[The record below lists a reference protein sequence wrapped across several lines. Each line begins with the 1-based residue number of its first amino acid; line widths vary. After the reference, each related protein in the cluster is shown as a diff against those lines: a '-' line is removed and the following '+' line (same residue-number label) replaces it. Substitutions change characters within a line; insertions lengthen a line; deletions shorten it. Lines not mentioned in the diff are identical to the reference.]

1 MTKYILA
8 CGDEHVLFR
17 RKGVPAEFE
26 EHRYNRLFQS
36 ILDRTFDEP
45 DCLAVV
51 HLGDMFDRQPTIRE
65 IGCVVAYLNSV
76 NVKTFLIDGNHE
88 ATKKG
93 ETFLSELNKMVT
105 NPLVDI
111 ISCESYE
118 YLGKDDEYRI
128 DFLPYCKLKAF
139 EKNGNDKFENNILV
153 THVRGEIPPH
163 VTPEVDLSIFDKWR
177 LVLAGDLHSHSNSQ
191 RNIVY
196 PGSPLTTSFY
206 RTKPKK
212 GILKVDL
219 DTLGVEFIDL
229 NLPALIKLTVESK
242 DEIIENT
249 TEDFLA
255 YDIVPKVEAIIEAKE
270 DTVFHKEAS
279 REDAIL
285 AVLDAEESKKKEVID
300 LYVNIIRGRS

>member
-1 MTKYILA
+1 MTKHMLFVA
-8 CGDEHVLFR
+8 DEHVLLR

-26 EHRYNRLFQS
+26 KLRYSQLFEKLLNLS
-36 ILDRTFDEP
+36 ASSS
-45 DCLAVV
+45 CAAVI
-51 HLGDMFDRQPTIRE
+51 HGGDLFDRSPTIQE
-65 IGCVVAYLNSV
+65 TALVVRYLNAVIKPTYIIS
-76 NVKTFLIDGNHE
+76 GNHE
-88 ATKKG
+88 QIKKDT
-93 ETFLSELNKMVT
+93 TFLSELSNIIS
-105 NPLVDI
+105 NPLVTI
-111 ISCESYE
+111 ITDYAT
-118 YLGKDDEYRI
+118 YNIDGTNI
-128 DFLPYCKLKAF
+128 DFIPFNRLKQF
-139 EKNGNDKFENNILV
+139 EKEGNSALNSELLI
-153 THVRGEIPPH
+153 THVRGCIPPH
-163 VTPEVDLSIFDKWR
+163 VTPEVNLGIFDRWK

-219 DTLGVEFIDL
+219 DTLGIEFIDL

-242 DEIIENT
+242 DEITENT
-249 TEDFLA
+249 TEDFIA

-285 AVLDAEESKKKEVID
+285 AVLDAEESKKQEVIN
-300 LYVNIIRGRS
+300 LYVNIIRGGS